1 MPDIITHELM
11 APVFLHS
18 FFYLQITSSTWFSLK
33 HTLQILFS
41 SFLKIAVTPKL
52 FRICFIYSK
61 CV

>member
-1 MPDIITHELM
+1 MQDIITHELT

-18 FFYLQITSSTWFSLK
+18 FFYLQITFSTWFSLK

-52 FRICFIYSK
+52 FRICFI
-61 CV
+61 